1 MQSYKMCEE
10 EERDILGSLVSVGK
24 HKNQSNW
31 SSIEPLD
38 PRKFQEV
45 YKDLIKANGLASNK
59 SFRA

>member
-1 MQSYKMCEE
+1 MQSYKEGE
-10 EERDILGSLVSVGK
+10 TFLGLSPSLVSVGK

-31 SSIEPLD
+31 SSPGPLD

-45 YKDLIKANGLASNK
+45 YNDLIKANGLGSNK